1 MKALVIAERADAA
14 RELCA
19 GARTMADE
27 VVLVSFGEAPEA
39 VADKIARISV
49 PEGTVD
55 DAADTVI
62 SVFDAEAPAVVLVE
76 PTRHMKTI
84 AGKLAA
90 HANASVITD
99 VMSFENGAVSLY
111 FGGVAE
117 RVQKAA
123 GDVAIYTVGAGA
135 FEGAEASGANAVE
148 DVAWVAPATPVK
160 LVSSKPIEKSG
171 VDLNKADVVVAA
183 GRGFAEESE
192 LDLARELCDK
202 LGAGLACS
210 RPLTEG
216 VNWLAAHGGLQPRG
230 HDVRHQQ
237 GQERSGVQAVRLR
250 HRGRRQGRPAE
261 AGRGAVRPLDP
272 PGKGSATPSRSDSPR
287 FAAELAWWAPQAPSL
302 LLRPSTPRHGGR
314 APLPC

>member
-14 RELCA
+14 RELAA

-27 VVLVSFGEAPEA
+27 VVLVSFGDAPAA
-39 VADKIARISV
+39 VADKVAKVSV
-49 PEGTVD
+49 PEGSVLD

-62 SVFDAEAPAVVLVE
+62 AVFDAEQPNVVLVE

-84 AGKLAA
+84 AGRLAA
-90 HANASVITD
+90 HAGAAVITD
-99 VMSFENGAVSLY
+99 VMEFAADGAKSLY

-123 GDVAIYTVGAGA
+123 GDVAIYTVSAGA

-148 DVAWVAPATPVK
+148 DVAWVAPANPVK

-171 VDLNKADVVVAA
+171 VDLGKADVVVAA

-192 LDLARELCDK
+192 LDLARALCEK
-202 LGAGLACS
+202 LGAGLGCS

-216 VNWLAAHGGLQPRG
+216 VDWLPTETYVGVSGLMLSPKVYVACGISGQMQHMVGCNRAGTMFAINKDKNAPVFKQCDFGLVGDIKDVLPALTAAL
-230 HDVRHQQ
+230 
-237 GQERSGVQAVRLR
+237 
-250 HRGRRQGRPAE
+250 
-261 AGRGAVRPLDP
+261 
-272 PGKGSATPSRSDSPR
+272 
-287 FAAELAWWAPQAPSL
+287 
-302 LLRPSTPRHGGR
+302 
-314 APLPC
+314 

>member
-1 MKALVIAERADAA
+1 
-14 RELCA
+14 
-19 GARTMADE
+19 MADE

-49 PEGTVD
+49 PEGTVLD

-99 VMSFENGAVSLY
+99 VMSFENGA
-111 FGGVAE
+111 
-117 RVQKAA
+117 
-123 GDVAIYTVGAGA
+123 VAIYTVGAGA

-216 VNWLAAHGGLQPRG
+216 VNWLPTELYVGVSGLMLSPKAYVACGISGQMQHMVGCNRAGTMFAINKDKNAPVFKQCDYGIVGDVKDVLPKLAAAL
-230 HDVRHQQ
+230 
-237 GQERSGVQAVRLR
+237 
-250 HRGRRQGRPAE
+250 
-261 AGRGAVRPLDP
+261 
-272 PGKGSATPSRSDSPR
+272 
-287 FAAELAWWAPQAPSL
+287 
-302 LLRPSTPRHGGR
+302 
-314 APLPC
+314 

>member
-1 MKALVIAERADAA
+1 MKALVIAERTDAA

-39 VADKIARISV
+39 VADKIARICV
-49 PEGTVD
+49 PEGTVLD

-135 FEGAEASGANAVE
+135 FEGAEDTGANAVE
-148 DVAWVAPATPVK
+148 DVAWVAPALPVK
-160 LVSSKPIEKSG
+160 MVSSTPIEKSG
-171 VDLNKADVVVAA
+171 EELTQAEVVVAA

-216 VNWLAAHGGLQPRG
+216 VNWLPTELYVGVSGLMLSPKAYVACGISGQMQHMVGCNRAGTMFAINKDKNAPVFKQCDYGLVGDIKDVLPALAAAL
-230 HDVRHQQ
+230 
-237 GQERSGVQAVRLR
+237 
-250 HRGRRQGRPAE
+250 
-261 AGRGAVRPLDP
+261 
-272 PGKGSATPSRSDSPR
+272 
-287 FAAELAWWAPQAPSL
+287 
-302 LLRPSTPRHGGR
+302 
-314 APLPC
+314 

>member
-49 PEGTVD
+49 PEGTVLD

-216 VNWLAAHGGLQPRG
+216 VNWLPTELYVGVSGLMQHMVGCNRAGTMFAINKDKNAPVFKQCDYGIVGDVKDVLPKLVAAL
-230 HDVRHQQ
+230 
-237 GQERSGVQAVRLR
+237 
-250 HRGRRQGRPAE
+250 
-261 AGRGAVRPLDP
+261 
-272 PGKGSATPSRSDSPR
+272 
-287 FAAELAWWAPQAPSL
+287 
-302 LLRPSTPRHGGR
+302 
-314 APLPC
+314 

>member
-1 MKALVIAERADAA
+1 
-14 RELCA
+14 
-19 GARTMADE
+19 MADE

-49 PEGTVD
+49 PEGTVLD

-99 VMSFENGAVSLY
+99 VMSFEKAPAAFSPSENGPASLY

-216 VNWLAAHGGLQPRG
+216 VNWLPTELYVGVSGLMLSPKAYVACGISGQMQHMVGCNRAGTMFAINKDKNAPVFKQCDYGIVGDIKDVLPKLAAAL
-230 HDVRHQQ
+230 
-237 GQERSGVQAVRLR
+237 
-250 HRGRRQGRPAE
+250 
-261 AGRGAVRPLDP
+261 
-272 PGKGSATPSRSDSPR
+272 
-287 FAAELAWWAPQAPSL
+287 
-302 LLRPSTPRHGGR
+302 
-314 APLPC
+314 

>member
-14 RELCA
+14 RELAA

-27 VVLVSFGEAPEA
+27 VVLVSFGDAPAA
-39 VADKIARISV
+39 VADKVAKVSV
-49 PEGTVD
+49 PEASVLD

-62 SVFDAEAPAVVLVE
+62 AVFDAEQPSVVLVE

-84 AGKLAA
+84 AGRLAA
-90 HANASVITD
+90 HAGAAVITD
-99 VMSFENGAVSLY
+99 VMEFAADGAKSLY

-123 GDVAIYTVGAGA
+123 GDVAIYTVSAGA

-148 DVAWVAPATPVK
+148 DVAWVAPANPVK

-171 VDLNKADVVVAA
+171 VDLGKADVVVAA

-192 LDLARELCDK
+192 LDLARALCEK
-202 LGAGLACS
+202 LGAGLGCS

-216 VNWLAAHGGLQPRG
+216 VDWLPTETYVGVSGLMLSPKVYVACGISGQMQHMVGCNRAGTMFAINKDKNAPVFKQCDFGLVGDIKDVLPALTAAL
-230 HDVRHQQ
+230 
-237 GQERSGVQAVRLR
+237 
-250 HRGRRQGRPAE
+250 
-261 AGRGAVRPLDP
+261 
-272 PGKGSATPSRSDSPR
+272 
-287 FAAELAWWAPQAPSL
+287 
-302 LLRPSTPRHGGR
+302 
-314 APLPC
+314 